1 MVTCVL
7 RVTNGLLLPGKVIGN
22 GRYRLVERVGTDE
35 RDSAHLWRAQDGQ
48 LDRDVALTILTDDPA
63 TASTVLRTRQ
73 TLDRCAH
80 RSGLSHPGIAPVLSV
95 LSTSDGVGDEGVFG
109 VVVAEWTRGTG
120 MTDVVARE
128 PLAPAHAC
136 QLLEPLAAAVA
147 QAHHRGVVL
156 GIGHPLRLRVAPD
169 GTLRL
174 AFPGPPPDVGL
185 DDDVRGL
192 GAILYLLLTGR
203 WPASDAAL
211 VPPHELQPEV
221 PLELSE
227 VAMRALVDTRAGGIR
242 TSETILTALRQT
254 RIHAALA
261 PEPDNESQE
270 AAEGEPV
277 WLTKPPV
284 DDSARRKKLAIAVTV
299 LVLLTLGVVL
309 WIGLSVIGIFT

>member
-1 MVTCVL
+1 MSVGL

-22 GRYRLVERVGTDE
+22 GRYRLVERVGIDE
-35 RDSAHLWRAQDGQ
+35 RDGAHLWRAHDGQ
-48 LDRDVALTILTDDPA
+48 LGRDVALTILTDDSGA
-63 TASTVLRTRQ
+63 AHQ
-73 TLDRCAH
+73 TLERCAH
-80 RSGLSHPGIAPVLSV
+80 RSGLMHPAIAPVLNV
-95 LSTSDGVGDEGVFG
+95 LSVSDGVGDEGVVG

-128 PLAPAHAC
+128 PLTPTHAC

-156 GIGHPLRLRVAPD
+156 GIGHPLRVRVAPS

-174 AFPGPPPDVGL
+174 AFPGPPSAVGL

-203 WPASDAAL
+203 WPATDGEL
-211 VPPHELQPEV
+211 TPPHELQPEV
-221 PLELSE
+221 PLGLSE

-242 TSETILTALRQT
+242 TSETILTVLRQVCVD
-254 RIHAALA
+254 ALA
-261 PEPDNESQE
+261 PAPDDDNQE
-270 AAEGEPV
+270 VADGEPV

-299 LVLLTLGVVL
+299 LVLMTLGVVL
-309 WIGLSVIGIFT
+309 WIGMSVVGIFT